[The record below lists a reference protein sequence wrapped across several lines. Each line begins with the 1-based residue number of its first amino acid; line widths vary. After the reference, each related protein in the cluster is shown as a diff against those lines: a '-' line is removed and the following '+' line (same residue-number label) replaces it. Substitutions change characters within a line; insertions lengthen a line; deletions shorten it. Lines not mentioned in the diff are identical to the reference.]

1 MTVEGGIPEG
11 QNPNNKNLLPEH
23 AGALGTVTVA
33 MTAPVTVTM
42 SLLPRDSSGHS
53 GSGSDSSGHSE
64 NELAA
69 LRQLQALLGDAAAYL
84 DEGLVAFAAA
94 AAAAT
99 ACVLRL
105 LVPTVQPKKKKGRK
119 KGQCSPGLAA
129 CIKERSPVLKGLQ
142 QPVLAAQDVDDSLTK
157 NAVEEYS
164 RLEAS
169 GKFSVK
175 GSSMASKTLD
185 DFRSKYRHPLLSIV
199 RKALKRKEK
208 KTYASRTSP
217 QASQLCGLQR
227 CIDNIQSCTDVTETT
242 QCSADAVRSVM
253 WASKPIAKQPPPAL
267 KCQAVNT
274 AHAKWIR
281 RMADGRLQLRS
292 SKGEWFQCRLDM
304 EVPGSMLL
312 RDPKGNVYAIQTEAL
327 QQIDLSDDLVALMM
341 FADGD
346 WEKQMSAMEYIDEKG
361 KVKQLQLDDKDF
373 REVVGLLS
381 GLEDAEE
388 AQTQNGRK

>member
-1 MTVEGGIPEG
+1 MQSLQRLQPACTNV
-11 QNPNNKNLLPEH
+11 NTFASRPNH
-23 AGALGTVTVA
+23 AALTPRCKPLKATHTETEGALVSNAHDGLHILASRKFQQKVLGAVA
-33 MTAPVTVTM
+33 AVAVG
-42 SLLPRDSSGHS
+42 SL
-53 GSGSDSSGHSE
+53 
-64 NELAA
+64 
-69 LRQLQALLGDAAAYL
+69 
-84 DEGLVAFAAA
+84 
-94 AAAAT
+94 
-99 ACVLRL
+99 
-105 LVPTVQPKKKKGRK
+105 
-119 KGQCSPGLAA
+119 
-129 CIKERSPVLKGLQ
+129 IGLQ
-142 QPVLAAQDVDDSLTK
+142 QPALAAQDVDDSLTK

-175 GSSMASKTLD
+175 GSSMASKTLE
-185 DFRSKYRHPLLSIV
+185 DFRSKYRL
-199 RKALKRKEK
+199 
-208 KTYASRTSP
+208 
-217 QASQLCGLQR
+217 
-227 CIDNIQSCTDVTETT
+227 
-242 QCSADAVRSVM
+242 
-253 WASKPIAKQPPPAL
+253 
-267 KCQAVNT
+267 
-274 AHAKWIR
+274 R

-388 AQTQNGRK
+388 AQAQTGRK